1 MAGVQCTFERVEKKF
16 VLTQQQAERFMQD
29 LTAYMAVD
37 AYGQHTIRN
46 LYYDTDDYALVRKSI
61 AKPTYKAKF
70 RLRAYGTPAED
81 SLIFAELKKKYKGV
95 VYKRRIAERPQAIQR
110 FLAGE
115 TLLGENP
122 QIQRELHRYF
132 AEHTIRPKVFL
143 AYERVALYGLEDSA
157 LRVTFD
163 THLRF
168 RTEHLERFTD
178 DAGTLI
184 CPDDPVIL
192 EVKLAQAAPLWLAR
206 LLSQHHL
213 YMSSFSKYGTCYLNH
228 LARRTPDVRPM
239 AGKLP
244 TENIHQNDNDNPE
257 SEGEIEHAS

>member
-1 MAGVQCTFERVEKKF
+1 MAGIQCSFERVEKKF
-16 VLTQQQAERFMQD
+16 ILTQPQAEALMRD

-37 AYGQHTIRN
+37 KYGQHTIRN

-61 AKPTYKAKF
+61 EKPKYKAKF

-81 SLIFAELKKKYKGV
+81 ALIFAELKKKYRGV
-95 VYKRRIAERPQAIQR
+95 VYKRRIAAEPEAIRR

-115 TLLGENP
+115 TIDGENP

-132 AEHTIRPKVFL
+132 AEHTIRPRVFL
-143 AYERVALYGLEDSA
+143 AYERVALYGLADPA

-178 DAGTLI
+178 DTGTLI
-184 CPDDPVIL
+184 CPNDPVIL
-192 EVKLAQAAPLWLAR
+192 EVKLANAAPLWLAH
-206 LLSQHHL
+206 LLSRHRI

-228 LARRTPDVRPM
+228 LARRTPDIRP
-239 AGKLP
+239 LER
-244 TENIHQNDNDNPE
+244 TNQQ
-257 SEGEIEHAS
+257 EGEIIHAS

>member
-16 VLTQQQAERFMQD
+16 VLTQQQAERLMQD
-29 LTAYMAVD
+29 LIAYMAVD
-37 AYGQHTIRN
+37 EYGQHTIRN

-61 AKPTYKAKF
+61 ARPKYKAKF

-81 SLIFAELKKKYKGV
+81 TLIFAELKKKYGGV
-95 VYKRRIAERPQAIQR
+95 VYKRRIASSPEAIRR

-115 TLLGENP
+115 TLSGENP

-143 AYERVALYGLEDSA
+143 AYERVALYGLEDPA
-157 LRVTFD
+157 LRVTLD

-168 RTEHLERFTD
+168 RTQHLDRFTD
-178 DAGTLI
+178 DTGTLI

-192 EVKLAQAAPLWLAR
+192 EVKLAHAAPLWLAH
-206 LLSQHHL
+206 LLSRHRI

-228 LARRTPDVRPM
+228 LARKTPDVRLMTSALPENKD
-239 AGKLP
+239 GK
-244 TENIHQNDNDNPE
+244 ENQE
-257 SEGEIEHAS
+257 EGEIEHAS